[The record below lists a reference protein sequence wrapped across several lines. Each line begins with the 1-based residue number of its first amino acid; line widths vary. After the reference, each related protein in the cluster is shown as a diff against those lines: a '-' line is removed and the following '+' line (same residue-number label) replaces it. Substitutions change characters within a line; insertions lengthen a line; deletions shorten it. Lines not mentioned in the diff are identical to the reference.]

1 MTACKSDE
9 RLRRLRDLRPLAL
22 KAQGMTGADIERIV
36 RRARQQARREK
47 RRLTWTD
54 IEKGISGNHRPIL
67 PEERWRMAVHEAGHA
82 VIRHMLQ
89 VGHPLTLSIAEQV
102 GFGFATAR
110 RKLIPLEKDCE
121 DNLAVM
127 LAGRAAEELVLGDV
141 SVGSGMQPGSDLA
154 NATDLA
160 LAMETTY
167 GFARERPLLFCD
179 GVARRELL
187 HETHPITSHVDERLQ
202 KAYDIA
208 RHGLVRYAVAHR
220 TLSKTLLEHGVLEGD
235 AVTAILDDAIR
246 RQDQQGSHVS
256 VSAADNNSKDTNA
269 PGPT

>member
-9 RLRRLRDLRPLAL
+9 RLRRLHDLRPLAL

-36 RRARQQARREK
+36 RQARQQARRKK
-47 RRLTWTD
+47 RQLTWKD
-54 IEKGISGNHRPIL
+54 IENGITGNRRAIL
-67 PEERWRMAVHEAGHA
+67 PEERWRMAGHA
-82 VIRHMLQ
+82 LIRHVLQ
-89 VGHPLTLSIAEQV
+89 VGHPLTLSIEEQV
-102 GFGFATAR
+102 GFGFAMER

-141 SVGSGMQPGSDLA
+141 SVGSGMRPGSDLA
-154 NATDLA
+154 NATDLT

-179 GVARRELL
+179 GVARGELL
-187 HETHPITSHVDERLQ
+187 HADHPVTNRVNERLQ
-202 KAYDIA
+202 KAYDAA
-208 RHGLVRYAVAHR
+208 RHGLVRYAAAHR
-220 TLSKTLLEHGVLEGD
+220 TLAEALLEHGVLEGET
-235 AVTAILDDAIR
+235 VTAILNDAVQ
-246 RQDQQGSHVS
+246 RQDQQGSHAS
-256 VSAADNNSKDTNA
+256 VSAVDSRSQETNT

>member
-9 RLRRLRDLRPLAL
+9 RLRRLHDLRPLAL

-36 RRARQQARREK
+36 RQARQQARRKK
-47 RRLTWTD
+47 RQLTWKD
-54 IEKGISGNHRPIL
+54 IEKGIAGNCRPIL

-82 VIRHMLQ
+82 LIRHVLQ
-89 VGHPLTLSIAEQV
+89 VGHPLTLSIEEQV
-102 GFGFATAR
+102 GFGFAMER

-141 SVGSGMQPGSDLA
+141 SVGSGMRPGSDLA
-154 NATDLA
+154 NATDLT

-179 GVARRELL
+179 GVARGELL
-187 HETHPITSHVDERLQ
+187 HADHPVTNRVDERLQ
-202 KAYDIA
+202 KAYDAA
-208 RHGLVRYAVAHR
+208 RHGLVRYAEAHR
-220 TLSKTLLEHGVLEGD
+220 VLAEALLEHGVLEGET
-235 AVTAILDDAIR
+235 VTAILNDAVQ
-246 RQDQQGSHVS
+246 RQDQQGSRSS
-256 VSAADNNSKDTNA
+256 VSIANSRSQKTRS
-269 PGPT
+269 PGPA

>member
-1 MTACKSDE
+1 MTGSKPTE
-9 RLRRLRDLRPLAL
+9 LIRTTRDLRPLAL

-36 RRARQQARREK
+36 RQARQQARREK
-47 RRLTWTD
+47 RQLTWKD
-54 IEKGISGNHRPIL
+54 IDKGIVGNRRPIL

-82 VIRHMLQ
+82 FIRHILQ
-89 VGHPLTLSIAEQV
+89 VGHPLTLSIEEQV
-102 GFGFATAR
+102 GFGFATER

-127 LAGRAAEELVLGDV
+127 LAGRAAEELVLGAV

-160 LAMETTY
+160 LAMETTL
-167 GFARERPLLFCD
+167 GFSRKRPLLFCD
-179 GVARRELL
+179 GLTRGELVHANHPVTNRVNARMQR
-187 HETHPITSHVDERLQ
+187 
-202 KAYDIA
+202 AYDIA

-256 VSAADNNSKDTNA
+256 VSAADNSSQETNA

>member
-1 MTACKSDE
+1 MTGCKSDE
-9 RLRRLRDLRPLAL
+9 RLKSLRDLRPLAL
-22 KAQGMTGADIERIV
+22 KAQGMTGADIERIA
-36 RRARQQARREK
+36 RQARQQARRTK
-47 RRLTWTD
+47 RQLTWTD
-54 IEKGISGNHRPIL
+54 IEKGIVGNRRAIL

-82 VIRHMLQ
+82 LIRHILQ
-89 VGHPLTLSIAEQV
+89 VGHPLTLSIEEQV
-102 GFGFATAR
+102 GFGFATER

-141 SVGSGMQPGSDLA
+141 SVGSGMRPGSDLA

-208 RHGLVRYAVAHR
+208 RHGLIRYAKAHR
-220 TLSKTLLEHGVLEGD
+220 ALAEALLEHGVLEGET
-235 AVTAILDDAIR
+235 VTAILNDAIR
-246 RQDQQGSHVS
+246 RQDQQGSHAS
-256 VSAADNNSKDTNA
+256 VSIADSRPQETSA
-269 PGPT
+269 PGPA

>member
-1 MTACKSDE
+1 MTGCKSDE

-36 RRARQQARREK
+36 RQARQQARRTK
-47 RRLTWTD
+47 RQLTWTD
-54 IEKGISGNHRPIL
+54 IEKGIVGNRRAIL

-82 VIRHMLQ
+82 LIRHILQ
-89 VGHPLTLSIAEQV
+89 VGHPLTLSIEEQV
-102 GFGFATAR
+102 GFGFATER

-141 SVGSGMQPGSDLA
+141 SVGSGMRPGSDLA

-167 GFARERPLLFCD
+167 GFSRKRPLLFCD
-179 GVARRELL
+179 GATRRELL
-187 HETHPITSHVDERLQ
+187 HETHPVTNRVDERLQ
-202 KAYDIA
+202 KAYDAA
-208 RHGLVRYAVAHR
+208 RHELVRYEAAHR
-220 TLSKTLLEHGVLEGD
+220 MLAEALLEHGVLEGET
-235 AVTAILDDAIR
+235 VTAILNAAVR
-246 RQDQQGSHVS
+246 RQDEQSGRSS
-256 VSAADNNSKDTNA
+256 VSIADSRSHETRS
-269 PGPT
+269 PGPA

>member
-1 MTACKSDE
+1 MTDTKPDE
-9 RLRRLRDLRPLAL
+9 GIRTSRDLRPLAL

-36 RRARQQARREK
+36 RQARQLARREK

-54 IEKGISGNHRPIL
+54 IEKGITGNRRPIL

-82 VIRHMLQ
+82 VIRHILQ
-89 VGHPLTLSIAEQV
+89 VGHPLTLSIEEQV
-102 GFGFATAR
+102 GFGFATER

-121 DNLAVM
+121 DKLAVM
-127 LAGRAAEELVLGDV
+127 LAGRAAEELVLGAV
-141 SVGSGMQPGSDLA
+141 SVGSGMRPGSDLA

-160 LAMETTY
+160 LAMETTL
-167 GFARERPLLFCD
+167 GFSREQPLLFCD
-179 GVARRELL
+179 GLTRGELVHANHPVTNRVNAR
-187 HETHPITSHVDERLQ
+187 VQ

-208 RHGLVRYAVAHR
+208 CHGLVRYAVAHR

-246 RQDQQGSHVS
+246 QQDQHGSHVS
-256 VSAADNNSKDTNA
+256 VSVADNSSQGTNA

>member
-1 MTACKSDE
+1 MTGGKPDAH
-9 RLRRLRDLRPLAL
+9 LRRLHDLRPLAL
-22 KAQGMTGADIERIV
+22 KAQGMTGADIEWIV
-36 RRARQQARREK
+36 RQARQQARREK

-110 RKLIPLEKDCE
+110 RKLIPLAKDCE

-167 GFARERPLLFCD
+167 GFSKERSLLFCD
-179 GVARRELL
+179 GLTRGELIHANHPVTNRVNARM
-187 HETHPITSHVDERLQ
+187 Q

-208 RHGLVRYAVAHR
+208 RHGLIRYAVAHT
-220 TLSKTLLEHGVLEGD
+220 TLSKILLEHGVLEGET
-235 AVTAILDDAIR
+235 VTAILDDAIR
-246 RQDQQGSHVS
+246 QQDQQGSHVS

>member
-1 MTACKSDE
+1 MTACKPDE
-9 RLRRLRDLRPLAL
+9 RLRRLHDLRPLAL
-22 KAQGMTGADIERIV
+22 KAQGMTGADIEWIV
-36 RRARQQARREK
+36 RQARQQARREK

-167 GFARERPLLFCD
+167 GFSKERSLLFCD
-179 GVARRELL
+179 GLTRGELIHANHPVTNRVNARM
-187 HETHPITSHVDERLQ
+187 Q

-208 RHGLVRYAVAHR
+208 RHGLVHYAAAHR
-220 TLSKTLLEHGVLEGD
+220 VLAETLLEHGVLEGET
-235 AVTAILDDAIR
+235 VTAILNDTVQ
-246 RQDQQGSHVS
+246 RQNQQGSHAS
-256 VSAADNNSKDTNA
+256 VSIADNNSQETNP
-269 PGPT
+269 PGPA

>member
-1 MTACKSDE
+1 MTGCKSDE
-9 RLRRLRDLRPLAL
+9 RLKSLRDLRPLAL
-22 KAQGMTGADIERIV
+22 KAQGMTGADIERIA
-36 RRARQQARREK
+36 RQARQQARRTK
-47 RRLTWTD
+47 RQLTWTD
-54 IEKGISGNHRPIL
+54 IEKGIVGNRRAIL

-82 VIRHMLQ
+82 LIRHILQ
-89 VGHPLTLSIAEQV
+89 VGHPLTLSIEEQV
-102 GFGFATAR
+102 GFGFATER

-141 SVGSGMQPGSDLA
+141 SVGSGMRPGSDLA

-202 KAYDIA
+202 KPTTLPVTDLSVTLKRTGRLPRRCLNMAFWRVKPSPPFSTMPSGDRINK
-208 RHGLVRYAVAHR
+208 AVMLR
-220 TLSKTLLEHGVLEGD
+220 
-235 AVTAILDDAIR
+235 
-246 RQDQQGSHVS
+246 
-256 VSAADNNSKDTNA
+256 
-269 PGPT
+269 

>member
-1 MTACKSDE
+1 MTVFKPDE
-9 RLRRLRDLRPLAL
+9 GSRSSRDLRPLAL
-22 KAQGMTGADIERIV
+22 KAKGMTGADIERIV
-36 RRARQQARREK
+36 RQARQKARREK
-47 RRLTWTD
+47 RRLTWKD
-54 IEKGISGNHRPIL
+54 IEKGIVGNHRPIL

-89 VGHPLTLSIAEQV
+89 VDHPLTLSIEEQV

-127 LAGRAAEELVLGDV
+127 LAGRAAEELVLGAV

-160 LAMETTY
+160 LAMETTC
-167 GFARERPLLFCD
+167 GFSREQPLLFCD
-179 GVARRELL
+179 GIARRELIRAN
-187 HETHPITSHVDERLQ
+187 HPVTKRVDERMQ
-202 KAYDIA
+202 RAYDIA
-208 RHGLVRYAVAHR
+208 RHGLVRYEAAHR

-235 AVTAILDDAIR
+235 AVTVILDDAIR
-246 RQDQQGSHVS
+246 QQDQQGSRVS
-256 VSAADNNSKDTNA
+256 VSVVDNSSQETNA

>member
-1 MTACKSDE
+1 MTGSKLDE
-9 RLRRLRDLRPLAL
+9 SIRTSRDLRSLAL

-36 RRARQQARREK
+36 RQARQQARREK
-47 RRLTWTD
+47 RRLTWKD
-54 IEKGISGNHRPIL
+54 IEKGIVGNRRPIL

-82 VIRHMLQ
+82 VLRHLLQ
-89 VGHPLTLSIAEQV
+89 VGHPLTLSIEEQV
-102 GFGFATAR
+102 GFGFEMVR

-121 DNLAVM
+121 DLLAVM
-127 LAGRAAEELVLGDV
+127 LAGRAAEELVLGNV

-160 LAMETTY
+160 LAMETTF
-167 GFARERPLLFCD
+167 GFSRERPLLFCD
-179 GVARRELL
+179 GLTRRELV
-187 HETHPITSHVDERLQ
+187 HASHPVTNRVNERMQ

-208 RHGLVRYAVAHR
+208 RHGLVRYAAAHR
-220 TLSKTLLEHGVLEGD
+220 TLSKTLLEHGVLEGETL
-235 AVTAILDDAIR
+235 TAILDDAIR

-256 VSAADNNSKDTNA
+256 VSAADNSSQETNA